1 VSTAEARDLRLRVR
15 RLVVDA
21 AVLEHAG
28 LGGAAFSRHLQDA
41 LRDRALGATSA
52 TGAVPARVAQAVGP
66 VADASGRSCKAAPG
80 RGRDESHR
88 RRAATRRRHGR
99 RRPAAAAAAPLCRL
113 RRQAK
118 PGHDECEGCKATRVQ
133 RRLAVGAS
141 DDRYEHEADAAA
153 RA

>member
-1 VSTAEARDLRLRVR
+1 MSTADAGDLRLRVR

-66 VADASGRSCKAAPG
+66 VADAVWSQLQGRTGQGS
-80 RGRDESHR
+80 R
-88 RRAATRRRHGR
+88 
-99 RRPAAAAAAPLCRL
+99 
-113 RRQAK
+113 
-118 PGHDECEGCKATRVQ
+118 
-133 RRLAVGAS
+133 
-141 DDRYEHEADAAA
+141 
-153 RA
+153 